1 MSRRN
6 LLVVGSGS
14 AGKRHARNL
23 AAMGCSISCVDPRA
37 DRRSELSADLGDG
50 AAMVQ
55 GFDDVASALAG
66 ASEPFDG
73 AVVASP
79 TEFHV
84 GQAQSLLAA
93 GVPVLLEK
101 PVSPGL
107 AEATA
112 LQRSVEATGTPLLL
126 GYTWRWWPP
135 LLEARRRVLAGDL
148 GQVVHAR
155 FHMAAHLADWHP
167 WERYQDWFMA
177 DAAQGGGA
185 LLDESHWIDQMLW
198 FFGVPERVFARIGN
212 VSGLEITSDD
222 NVDMVV
228 EYADGPRVTMHLDL
242 FARPHVKVIEL
253 VGEEGTLRW
262 TPNELALGTGG
273 AGDWETHTWDNERND
288 MFVAVAREFVGLLDG
303 GAQPRA
309 AADAGLHAGAP
320 PSCTIDDGVA
330 VLRVVEA
337 ARKADREGR
346 SVAIVDVD
354 ADVQPDMD
362 AT

>member
-1 MSRRN
+1 MSGPN

-14 AGKRHARNL
+14 AGARHAANL
-23 AAMGCSISCVDPRA
+23 AALGCRISCVDPRA
-37 DRRSELSADLGDG
+37 DRR
-50 AAMVQ
+50 AALAAAVATVQ
-55 GFDDVASALAG
+55 GFDDVPSALAQ

-79 TEFHV
+79 TAFHV
-84 GQAQSLLAA
+84 GQAQALLHA

-107 AEATA
+107 AEAVA
-112 LQRSVEATGTPLLL
+112 LQRAVVEGGPPLLL

-135 LLEARRRVLAGDL
+135 LIEARRRLLAGDL
-148 GQVVHAR
+148 GRIVHAR

-198 FFGVPERVFARIGN
+198 LFGLPERVFARIGN
-212 VSGLEITSDD
+212 VSDLQITSDD
-222 NVDMVV
+222 NVDMLV
-228 EYADGPRVTMHLDL
+228 EYADGPRVTLHLDL

-262 TPNELALGTGG
+262 TPNELSLGRG
-273 AGDWETHTWDNERND
+273 AAGQWETQTWDNERND
-288 MFVAVAREFVGLLDG
+288 MFVAVAREFLGLL
-303 GAQPRA
+303 
-309 AADAGLHAGAP
+309 AGGAP
-320 PSCTIDDGVA
+320 PCTPTPTCTIFDGVA

-337 ARKADREGR
+337 ARKASAEGR
-346 SVAIVDVD
+346 AVVLGDPA
-354 ADVQPDMD
+354 
-362 AT
+362 